1 MDKEIT
7 KYTWDQF
14 DKDIANLVR
23 RIDYAKFKPKT
34 IIGVA
39 KGGLPAGVKL
49 ANILGVPLM
58 VISAAS
64 YQGQE
69 QGALAFNTS
78 FVRPLE
84 SPVLIIDE
92 IVDSGKTMSAIANYI
107 SSLGIVVKTAALFY
121 KERSIFRPDWF
132 MSKASDDQW
141 IQYPWEG

>member
-1 MDKEIT
+1 MDKVIK
-7 KYTWDQF
+7 KYTWEQF

-34 IIGVA
+34 IIGIA

-69 QGALAFNTS
+69 RGSLAFNTS

-84 SPVLIIDE
+84 SPVLIVDE
-92 IVDSGKTMSAIANYI
+92 IVDSGKTMSAIATYI
-107 SSLGIVVKTAALFY
+107 ASMGIVVKTASLFY
-121 KERSIFRPDWF
+121 KEDAIYKPNWVMNEAVESDWLVF
-132 MSKASDDQW
+132 
-141 IQYPWEG
+141 PWE